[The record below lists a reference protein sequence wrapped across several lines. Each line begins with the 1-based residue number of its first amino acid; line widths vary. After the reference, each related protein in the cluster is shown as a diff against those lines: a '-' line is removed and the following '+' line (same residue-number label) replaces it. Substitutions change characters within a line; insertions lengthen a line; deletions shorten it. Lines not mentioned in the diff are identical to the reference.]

1 MSKKSKAKKAKI
13 SLIKEIEKHF
23 IKLEND
29 ISNDS
34 FELGIY
40 HTKEI
45 EKDFLIQLGKRLEI
59 LNEPSDILLEFKERL
74 DRLKKKLEDFE
85 F

>member
-1 MSKKSKAKKAKI
+1 MSKKSKARKAKL

-23 IKLEND
+23 IKLED
-29 ISNDS
+29 SISNNS
-34 FELGIY
+34 FELGLY

-45 EKDFLIQLGKRLEI
+45 EKDFLIQLEKRLEI

-74 DRLKKKLEDFE
+74 DKLKKKLETFE

>member
-1 MSKKSKAKKAKI
+1 MSKKSKTKKAKL

-23 IKLEND
+23 IKLETD
-29 ISNDS
+29 INNNS
-34 FELGIY
+34 FELGFY

-45 EKDFLIQLGKRLEI
+45 EKDFLIQLEKRLEI
-59 LNEPSDILLEFKERL
+59 LNEPSDIVEEFKERL
-74 DRLKKKLEDFE
+74 NRLKKKLESFE